1 MKIVSNSTPLIALSR
16 INEFDLLRIIFSSII
31 IPGAVY
37 NEVVL
42 EGAGRSGV
50 KEVANASWIIKR
62 DVQNLLA
69 VSMLQVDLDR
79 GEAEAVVLAKE
90 LGADY
95 LLLDEKK
102 ARRIARNSE
111 IKIMGTVGILGL
123 AAKKGLISNLDDT
136 FTKLEQNG
144 FRFTEEIRKKVKE
157 ESIHM
162 PNRL

>member
-16 INEFDLLRIIFSSII
+16 INEFDLLRIIFSSITV
-31 IPGAVY
+31 PSAVY

-42 EGAGRSGV
+42 EGTGRPGV
-50 KEVANASWIIKR
+50 KEVANATWIIKR

-69 VSMLQVDLDR
+69 VSMLQMDLDR
-79 GEAEAVVLAKE
+79 GDAEAVVLAKE

-144 FRFTEEIRKKVKE
+144 FRFTEEVRKKVKE
-157 ESIHM
+157 EIDTHTQ
-162 PNRL
+162 